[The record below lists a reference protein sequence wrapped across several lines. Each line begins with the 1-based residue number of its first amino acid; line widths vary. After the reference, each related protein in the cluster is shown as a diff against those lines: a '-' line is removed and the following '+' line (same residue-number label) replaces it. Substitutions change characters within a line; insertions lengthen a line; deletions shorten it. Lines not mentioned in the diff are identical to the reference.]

1 MKNIVLIFFC
11 ICCIPFANAQ
21 NCEAISPMKAQ
32 MKLEHTHYNKK
43 GKVEFIQNH
52 TVTSTENK
60 EGFYIMNLESSKVF
74 TKKSKNTNA
83 VTSYALKCKNGNFFI
98 DMNSYIPQQQQ
109 GGNKNSSLTIEASG
123 DFLLFPSELTE
134 GQSLENGEITLN
146 IGNGELNILSS
157 TTKIFNRKVLE
168 GTKLTTK
175 AGSFDGYKMSFDYEF
190 KLGFIKLKGSGIE
203 WYVKGIGIVKSESY
217 NKKGKLLSWWE
228 LTKISGQ

>member
-1 MKNIVLIFFC
+1 MKKIIASLLF
-11 ICCIPFANAQ
+11 ICFISFTSAQ
-21 NCEAISPMKAQ
+21 NCEAISPMKAG
-32 MKLEHTHYNKK
+32 MKLEQTHYNKK

-52 TVTSTENK
+52 TITSTEN
-60 EGFYIMNLESSKVF
+60 EDGFFIMNLESSKVF
-74 TKKSKNTNA
+74 TKKSKNTDA
-83 VTSYALKCKNGNFFI
+83 VISYALKCKNGNFFI

-109 GGNKNSSLTIEASG
+109 GENKNGGLKIEASG

-134 GQSLENGEITLN
+134 GQSLENGEVTLK
-146 IGNGELNILSS
+146 IGTSEVSILSS

-190 KLGFIKLKGSGIE
+190 KLGFIKMKGSGIE
-203 WYVKGIGIVKSESY
+203 WYVKGIGIIKSESY